1 MDKFPCSSDAFV
13 LSVMF
18 FFIFCLYQS
27 FLITF
32 LFL

>member
-18 FFIFCLYQS
+18 FFLYFAS
-27 FLITF
+27 TNHFS
-32 LFL
+32 